1 MAWNGRRGPVAPVAG
16 FFHAAEWQLDLP
28 CFHLS
33 CNANRARGIPSPHG
47 SQSTKLTCV
56 ISKSSLLKP
65 IECGLSD
72 FASPR
77 LNVQKVAKTFGDM
90 AICAMKNSR
99 ADEQF
104 RGH

>member
-1 MAWNGRRGPVAPVAG
+1 MAWNGRRGPVGPVAG
-16 FFHAAEWQLDLP
+16 FFHAAEMAARP
-28 CFHLS
+28 AVLS
-33 CNANRARGIPSPHG
+33 FVVRREPRETHPHG
-47 SQSTKLTCV
+47 SQTTELSCV

-65 IECGLSD
+65 IECGVSD

-99 ADEQF
+99 ADE
-104 RGH
+104 